1 MHNNSSIHAAAA
13 LWSKPWFINLL
24 RFLAA
29 LLVVAVALGIFL
41 NALGGVPDQTDF
53 TQFHSAIV
61 SYRQGHSLYQAFVY
75 ILQLQQVVFIG
86 SVAGDK
92 VSANLNPPVVSFL
105 FYPLGWLNL
114 RDAYYVFCYSQLAL
128 ALIALRSLLRH
139 YGYKHPALFPA
150 AVILLIAYFPTL
162 SNLMIG
168 QLGLLLFAVLAM
180 AVTAIDNARWR
191 TAGIWLGLALLLKLF
206 VGLVFIWLALTRRW
220 LTLAWGAL
228 VYALGMMAALLVF
241 GVQNHLDWLK
251 AIARYDAGA
260 LSWNASLQ
268 GVFERYLGASTS
280 VYSLFHLPWLCF
292 GLRSLAIV
300 LAALALIWLARQR
313 HGFTLGL
320 CCSLPL
326 MLLLAPL
333 GWIYYFPVLLIC
345 ALLLWRESAAL
356 ANPAP
361 LRCGIAGA
369 VLLTGNPQLLS
380 AGDFYTPSLWKSYD
394 KGGYSVMVDGVQQTI
409 RYGVYK
415 WYEIPEL
422 YTLGLLVFAILPVWL
437 AYRLK
442 ERSAQTGA

>member
-1 MHNNSSIHAAAA
+1 MPATSSIA
-13 LWSKPWFINLL
+13 LWSRPWFTPFLWTAATL
-24 RFLAA
+24 MLAA
-29 LLVVAVALGIFL
+29 TTAGVFL

-86 SVAGDK
+86 SVASDK

-105 FYPLGWLNL
+105 FYPLGWLGL

-139 YGYKHPALFPA
+139 YAPVHPALLPA
-150 AVILLIAYFPTL
+150 GIILLLAYFPTF
-162 SNLMIG
+162 SNLLIG
-168 QLGLLLFAVLAM
+168 QLGLFLFALLVM
-180 AVTAIDNARWR
+180 AVIAIDKKCWR

-206 VGLVFIWLALTRRW
+206 VGLVFVWLALTRRW
-220 LTLAWGAL
+220 LCLFWGAL

-260 LSWNASLQ
+260 LSWNAALQ

-292 GLRSLAIV
+292 ALRSLAIV

-313 HGFTLGL
+313 HGFTPGL

-356 ANPAP
+356 ANPSP
-361 LRCGIAGA
+361 LRWGIAGA

-437 AYRLK
+437 AYKLRDK
-442 ERSAQTGA
+442 SAQTGA